1 MEEGEQ
7 GQVYIECR
15 VERANQNVDWEH
27 SWRLARLSGLGP
39 ENVSFL
45 FKLLHQLLPT
55 QERAART
62 KPGTSPNCRVQGCQN
77 QIDNIEHALIL
88 CQSNDGVGLLLLR
101 VVRGLLPDVEAATL
115 SRLELQV
122 DPDQELPLVFFIS
135 TVLCSIWTL
144 R

>member
-1 MEEGEQ
+1 MKKNW
-7 GQVYIECR
+7 V
-15 VERANQNVDWEH
+15 
-27 SWRLARLSGLGP
+27 SARL
-39 ENVSFL
+39 
-45 FKLLHQLLPT
+45 T
-55 QERAART
+55 
-62 KPGTSPNCRVQGCQN
+62 GTSPNCRVQGCQN
-77 QIDNIEHALIL
+77 QIDNIEHALIF

-144 R
+144 RQSGQRVQRYLVRSEMEAKINLLRETRHSGIVSKLEEFTISLHD

>member
-1 MEEGEQ
+1 MSEKMWYTLLLEDSCTMEEGEQ

-55 QERAART
+55 QERVART

-88 CQSNDGVGLLLLR
+88 SPMMVLAYSFSELLGGCFQMLKLQLCQDLNYKLIQTKSS
-101 VVRGLLPDVEAATL
+101 P
-115 SRLELQV
+115 
-122 DPDQELPLVFFIS
+122 
-135 TVLCSIWTL
+135 
-144 R
+144 